1 MVSVAH
7 CRQVLGP
14 GCTLSHVEL
23 ERVRDDLYA
32 LARIAIEELR
42 KSAALDAK
50 VQVSDVLG
58 SLPEA
63 ERVDV
68 IERAATIEFDG
79 VRTRDEA
86 ERLAVAGLVARA
98 DAGQLHPSRNGH
110 RREGRRS

>member
-1 MVSVAH
+1 MT
-7 CRQVLGP
+7 
-14 GCTLSHVEL
+14 CTLLPGSQSKNCW
-23 ERVRDDLYA
+23 
-32 LARIAIEELR
+32 

-86 ERLAVAGLVARA
+86 ERLAVPGLVARA
-98 DAGQLHPSRNGH
+98 DAGRLHPSRNGH
-110 RREGRRS
+110 RREGRGS